1 MEISKIRDEMKWVE
15 KVITNKSNTILHYPA
30 IKQLINNFHNKWISK
45 NNTTIVNIYH
55 QYLNSILITK
65 FGR

>member
-1 MEISKIRDEMKWVE
+1 MEISKIRDEMKWVD

-55 QYLNSILITK
+55 QYLNSILRTK

>member
-1 MEISKIRDEMKWVE
+1 MSNMRNEMKWVE
-15 KVITNKSNTILHYPA
+15 KVITNKSNTSLHYPA

-45 NNTTIVNIYH
+45 NNTTIVNIYQ
-55 QYLNSILITK
+55 QYLKSILRTT

>member
-1 MEISKIRDEMKWVE
+1 MGMSNMRDEMKWVE
-15 KVITNKSNTILHYPA
+15 QVITNKSNTALHYPA

-45 NNTTIVNIYH
+45 DNTTIVNIYH
-55 QYLNSILITK
+55 QYLNSILKTK

>member
-1 MEISKIRDEMKWVE
+1 MSNMRNEMKWVE
-15 KVITNKSNTILHYPA
+15 KVITNKSNTSLHHPA

-45 NNTTIVNIYH
+45 NNTTIVNIYQ
-55 QYLNSILITK
+55 QYLKSILRTT

>member
-55 QYLNSILITK
+55 QYLNLILRTK